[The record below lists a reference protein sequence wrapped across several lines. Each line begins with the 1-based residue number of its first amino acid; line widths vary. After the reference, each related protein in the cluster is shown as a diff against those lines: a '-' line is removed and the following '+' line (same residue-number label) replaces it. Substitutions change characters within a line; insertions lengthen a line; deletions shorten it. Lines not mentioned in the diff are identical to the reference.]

1 MKIQGVEFS
10 GAQIAIV
17 LGFISTI
24 GGGIWTASSVYS
36 RLEAVEAYE
45 IPDTAPLYEDIAVM
59 KQELEDND
67 VAGLQGKLAT
77 FSTNLK
83 TILEQQQKLL
93 TIQERMVDI
102 EKEMEAMKG
111 VVQRAELKTKELEDF
126 EKEATALKREI
137 QQLWEGMDYLSNP
150 LQQEKAMPYHTGKKK
165 KPKKKGGKKRK
176 AAPKGYHYMPNGKLM
191 KDSAHKGRK
200 KRRKK

>member
-1 MKIQGVEFS
+1 MKIQGIEFS

-77 FSTNLK
+77 FGTNLK
-83 TILEQQQKLL
+83 TIMEQQQKLL
-93 TIQERMVDI
+93 AIQERMVEV

-126 EKEATALKREI
+126 EKESAALKREI

-150 LQQEKAMPYHTGKKK
+150 LQ
-165 KPKKKGGKKRK
+165 
-176 AAPKGYHYMPNGKLM
+176 
-191 KDSAHKGRK
+191 
-200 KRRKK
+200 

>member
-1 MKIQGVEFS
+1 MKIDGVKFS

-17 LGFISTI
+17 LGFVSTI

-36 RLEAVEAYE
+36 RLEAVESYE

-77 FSTNLK
+77 FGTNLK
-83 TILEQQQKLL
+83 TIMEQQQKLL
-93 TIQERMVDI
+93 AIQERMVEV

-111 VVQRAELKTKELEDF
+111 VVQRAELKTRELESF
-126 EKEATALKREI
+126 EKEAAALKREI

-150 LQQEKAMPYHTGKKK
+150 LQ
-165 KPKKKGGKKRK
+165 
-176 AAPKGYHYMPNGKLM
+176 
-191 KDSAHKGRK
+191 
-200 KRRKK
+200 

>member
-1 MKIQGVEFS
+1 MKIDGVKFN

-17 LGFISTI
+17 LGFVSTI

-36 RLEAVEAYE
+36 RLEAVESYE

-77 FSTNLK
+77 FGTNLK
-83 TILEQQQKLL
+83 TIMEQQKKLL
-93 TIQERMVDI
+93 AIQERMVEV

-111 VVQRAELKTKELEDF
+111 VVQRAELKTKELESF
-126 EKEATALKREI
+126 EKEAAALKREI

-150 LQQEKAMPYHTGKKK
+150 LQ
-165 KPKKKGGKKRK
+165 
-176 AAPKGYHYMPNGKLM
+176 
-191 KDSAHKGRK
+191 
-200 KRRKK
+200 